1 MTTEDRVEEM
11 NATDRPTEASRKPF
25 RFGVPKFGNPRH
37 SALTYAVLPGIML
50 AACIS
55 ILIAFVGTQEQP
67 LLLFITI
74 FTSCLSPSCISLI
87 WILIVDIDTIPGR
100 TRSPEDSVENA
111 WFSKAA
117 ETTCIFTFP
126 AAGIGAAF
134 TTNFRTDLP
143 AVSLTLLAV
152 CTVMALTFAGGYLWE
167 KSHS

>member
-25 RFGVPKFGNPRH
+25 RFGVPKFGTRRH
-37 SALTYAVLPGIML
+37 SALTYAVLPGIVL
-50 AACIS
+50 AVCMS

-67 LLLFITI
+67 LLLVIAI
-74 FTSCLSPSCISLI
+74 FTSCLSPSCVGLV

-100 TRSPEDSVENA
+100 TRSPEDSVETA

-126 AAGIGAAF
+126 AASIGAAF

-152 CTVMALTFAGGYLWE
+152 CAVMALTFAGGFLWE